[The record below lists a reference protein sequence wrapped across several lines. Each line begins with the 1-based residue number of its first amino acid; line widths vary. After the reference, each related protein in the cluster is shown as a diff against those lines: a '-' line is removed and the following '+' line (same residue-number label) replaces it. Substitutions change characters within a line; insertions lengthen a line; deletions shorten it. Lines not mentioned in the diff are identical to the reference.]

1 MEILKNLLWV
11 VQIISA
17 VAIIVLVLLQQG
29 KGADA
34 GATFGSGGSSSL
46 FGASGSANFLSR
58 TTAICAL
65 VFFATTLGLVISASQ
80 GKVGDLG
87 VMAHVNA
94 PAELKGSAS
103 QGVTAQKGAVNP
115 KAQSSAASPRQKGV
129 QIPD

>member
-1 MEILKNLLWV
+1 MEILKTLLWI

-17 VAIIVLVLLQQG
+17 VTIVVLVLLQQG

-58 TTAICAL
+58 TTAIFAVIFFMTTLAL
-65 VFFATTLGLVISASQ
+65 VVASSK

-87 VMAHVNA
+87 VMANA
-94 PAELKGSAS
+94 GKI
-103 QGVTAQKGAVNP
+103 TA
-115 KAQSSAASPRQKGV
+115 SAAKPASSPSSGK
-129 QIPD
+129 QIPE

>member
-1 MEILKNLLWV
+1 MEILKTILWI

-17 VAIIVLVLLQQG
+17 VSIIVLVLLQQG

-58 TTAICAL
+58 ATAILATIFFVITL
-65 VFFATTLGLVISASQ
+65 VLVILASK

-87 VMAHVNA
+87 VMADMNGKSVASQPVAVSASAPVASA
-94 PAELKGSAS
+94 PAK
-103 QGVTAQKGAVNP
+103 
-115 KAQSSAASPRQKGV
+115 KAAN
-129 QIPD
+129 QIPE